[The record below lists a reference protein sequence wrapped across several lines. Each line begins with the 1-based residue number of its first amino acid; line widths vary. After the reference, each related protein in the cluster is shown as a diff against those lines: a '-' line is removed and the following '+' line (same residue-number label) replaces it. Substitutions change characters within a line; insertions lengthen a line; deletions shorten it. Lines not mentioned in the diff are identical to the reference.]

1 MPSQTLQ
8 LKSLQDPVGSGDK
21 ATTLGV
27 SAGNAGFL
35 LYIEGESCM
44 RPLFKD
50 AVLLQGNTYR
60 ARIVYLFSGRPK

>member
-21 ATTLGV
+21 ATTLGI
-27 SAGNAGFL
+27 SAGNASFL

-50 AVLLQGNTYR
+50 AVLLQGSTYR